1 MAENFERQ
9 KSARW
14 VDAKVPTYGDDWG
27 YNDDSDGADESN
39 EGVAHLV
46 PHTQIKKSE
55 TIEEVPEKLTP
66 FVSENEK
73 FSTSPPLILSI
84 DKPARDISD
93 SHISKNT
100 SATDEVD
107 DFKTLGNSSSDKK
120 LPSVTGSK
128 TSATDMQY
136 IDTYVSNFSDD
147 SDNDSIQ
154 EEPAELNLGGLR
166 LSESKTMLSDPG
178 HISLPPLVL
187 SVDRM
192 NLNSLDDDSSSD
204 DKSMGSY
211 REREVI
217 DAYDDGKSIDRGED
231 TEIQDA
237 DDEFRIQGLST
248 TSDHKRDEPSG
259 TARHRVKTEALDSL
273 INDLQKLEK
282 LSLAS
287 LDVSMDGQH
296 SLDSNEHHVTEGS
309 MIDSPAT
316 ETIKDL
322 EFKSPSSLLEKH
334 HSFVSDVRDRRASI
348 RKAPPTFESSSDTT
362 TKAPLL
368 LSSTS
373 PIGTEQTVD
382 DLIEQTSNDLN
393 PVESNGSVSTGSP
406 SFTASVPG
414 ANSDVSEIGRKDST
428 VSSMQFSMGSWK
440 PNTNVYRDRFVNDND
455 NESHMNVSMFHVG
468 ESPYNKFT
476 SGMRPTSGYAESFAN
491 SSCISVPDTVEAN
504 LQSIDETNSDGD
516 DPSLEIM
523 SVGTARE
530 VKPTQR
536 PAMSNATTLSLLRDS
551 PYNGGKFQEKLSGLS
566 LDKEIEQQED
576 REVVKADAEA
586 SNADGVQSSAM
597 PNSLKK
603 YPVYNWKKI
612 MSTSQAI
619 DRILL
624 LKKAREDEEAYD
636 TGLLTWLNEVLH
648 STDQSSSNIQIGLLA
663 TQAYKNAPH
672 SDIRRHISLRS
683 KVSMVRD
690 KMDLG
695 ANFGRRFLSKGKKL
709 MKSGSD

>member
-14 VDAKVPTYGDDWG
+14 VDAKVPSYGDDWG
-27 YNDDSDGADESN
+27 YNEDSDGADEANQSASHQALPKTK
-39 EGVAHLV
+39 V
-46 PHTQIKKSE
+46 SE

-66 FVSENEK
+66 RVSETEK
-73 FSTSPPLILSI
+73 FPKSSPLILSV
-84 DKPARDISD
+84 DKPTTKDSSD
-93 SHISKNT
+93 SHISKHINV
-100 SATDEVD
+100 TDKED
-107 DFKTLGNSSSDKK
+107 KPKISDQSDLNEKPSSIAE
-120 LPSVTGSK
+120 SK
-128 TSATDMQY
+128 SSATDMQY

-166 LSESKTMLSDPG
+166 HSASTTLVSEPVNV
-178 HISLPPLVL
+178 SLPPLVL

-192 NLNSLDDDSSSD
+192 NLNLHDDDSSSD
-204 DKSMGSY
+204 EKSLGFY
-211 REREVI
+211 NDNEVTGDHDNGELYGKGDET
-217 DAYDDGKSIDRGED
+217 DA
-231 TEIQDA
+231 QDA
-237 DDEFRIQGLST
+237 SIGIQTQGLST
-248 TSDHKRDEPSG
+248 ASGHKRDEAHGPV
-259 TARHRVKTEALDSL
+259 RHRVKTEALDSL
-273 INDLQKLEK
+273 INDLLRLEK

-287 LDVSMDGQH
+287 LDISIDDQR
-296 SLDSNEHHVTEGS
+296 SLDSVEHHVTQGS
-309 MIDSPAT
+309 NTDSAAT
-316 ETIKDL
+316 ESANDL
-322 EFKSPSSLLEKH
+322 AFQSPSTLLEKH

-348 RKAPPTFESSSDTT
+348 RKAPPPSETLSDTT
-362 TKAPLL
+362 TKSPLL
-368 LSSTS
+368 LSTKS
-373 PIGTEQTVD
+373 PIGTEQTVN
-382 DLIEQTSNDLN
+382 DLLDQTSNDLN

-406 SFTASVPG
+406 SFTASAPGPIADVP
-414 ANSDVSEIGRKDST
+414 EIGRKDST

-455 NESHMNVSMFHVG
+455 NESHMNVSMFHEG

-476 SGMRPTSGYAESFAN
+476 SGMRPASGYAESFAN

-504 LQSIDETNSDGD
+504 LHSIDETNSDGD

-530 VKPTQR
+530 VVPPQR
-536 PAMSNATTLSLLRDS
+536 PAMSNATSLSLLRDS
-551 PYNGGKFQEKLSGLS
+551 PYNGGKFQEKLSGIT
-566 LDKEIEQQED
+566 LDKVGEEQEE
-576 REVVKADAEA
+576 REVAKG
-586 SNADGVQSSAM
+586 DGVQTSTKPDSV
-597 PNSLKK
+597 KK

-636 TGLLTWLNEVLH
+636 TGLLTWLNELLH